1 MITLQIGAGGTG
13 GYITE
18 ELVAVLGATGQ
29 EHVLVVIDG
38 DIVEERNLER
48 QAFYKGDIN
57 KNKAEAL
64 ISRIDDKDDPNVTV
78 YGLTDYIKT
87 WMDIVAII
95 TRMWELYDTQEEVM
109 IICGADNNAVRHRID
124 LATKALHELQIFKH
138 VVIVDSGNTEYTGEC
153 LVTSL
158 TRGVAYEDNHL
169 DYRLARLVG
178 GLEDRLTYGDFELSC
193 EVVSESQPQNIGTN
207 MLAGYAVLTS
217 VIKWLTLHEAESLGF
232 NARSGYVS
240 VIEAVNQDEYVGL
253 LETSPIKDREY
264 DEYQLTKDDK
274 LNIIQ

>member
-78 YGLTDYIKT
+78 YIKT
-87 WMDIVAII
+87 WREIVAII
-95 TRMWELYDTQEEVM
+95 TRMWELDDTQEEVR

-158 TRGVAYEDNHL
+158 TRDVA
-169 DYRLARLVG
+169 
-178 GLEDRLTYGDFELSC
+178 
-193 EVVSESQPQNIGTN
+193 
-207 MLAGYAVLTS
+207 
-217 VIKWLTLHEAESLGF
+217 
-232 NARSGYVS
+232 
-240 VIEAVNQDEYVGL
+240 
-253 LETSPIKDREY
+253 
-264 DEYQLTKDDK
+264 
-274 LNIIQ
+274 